1 MYSKALVVALAAS
14 VFAQDTTAPVSSPTD
29 TVITDPASTGA
40 MSTPAASSNSTMP
53 ASSDEVVTTTKVVS
67 VYTTYCPEATTVEM
81 NGKTYTASSATTIT
95 ITDCPCTIVE
105 VRPDHRSQIRV
116 KDQSKKY

>member
-1 MYSKALVVALAAS
+1 MYSKTILLALAAS
-14 VFAQDTTAPVSSPTD
+14 AVAQDTTAVSSPTD
-29 TVITDPASTGA
+29 TVITDPVSTGT
-40 MSTPAASSNSTMP
+40 MSMPMPSSNGTMP
-53 ASSDEVVTTTKVVS
+53 AMSDEVVTTTKVVS

-105 VRPDHRSQIRV
+105 VSTDTLIH
-116 KDQSKKY
+116 

>member
-1 MYSKALVVALAAS
+1 MYSKTIVLALAAS
-14 VFAQDTTAPVSSPTD
+14 VYAQDTTAVSSPTD
-29 TVITDPASTGA
+29 TVVTDPVSTTGA
-40 MSTPAASSNSTMP
+40 VSTPVASSNGTMP
-53 ASSDEVVTTTKVVS
+53 AMSGEVVTTTKVVS

-105 VRPDHRSQIRV
+105 VSTELH
-116 KDQSKKY
+116 

>member
-1 MYSKALVVALAAS
+1 MYSKTIVLALAAS
-14 VFAQDTTAPVSSPTD
+14 VYAQDTSAVSSPTD
-29 TVITDPASTGA
+29 TVITDPVSTGAMSTGA
-40 MSTPAASSNSTMP
+40 MSTPVASSNETMP
-53 ASSDEVVTTTKVVS
+53 AMSDEVVTTTKVVS

-105 VRPDHRSQIRV
+105 VSTELH
-116 KDQSKKY
+116 